1 MAVDFV
7 LAVGFFMKFIMV
19 ISMICSILLILLVLI
34 QKGKGGGLSSA
45 FGGGM
50 SGGLLGSKTGD
61 FLTWVT
67 VGLAVLFLFF
77 MIILARFYRPTV
89 SDTETSQPAVQQQA
103 TGSPS
108 PPPLESG
115 IAMPDMNNTGE

>member
-1 MAVDFV
+1 MAVNFV
-7 LAVGFFMKFIMV
+7 LAVGFFMKFVMV

-77 MIILARFYRPTV
+77 MVILARFYRPTV
-89 SDTETSQPAVQQQA
+89 SDTEVFQPAAQTQPD
-103 TGSPS
+103 SPVTTPS
-108 PPPLESG
+108 EREGGGLV
-115 IAMPDMNNTGE
+115 DVNNTGE